1 MSEGK
6 QMLPLERRTWLESEI
21 KSKQRIEIE
30 EISKRL
36 NVSSMT
42 IRRDL
47 IELEN
52 EGKVIRTHG
61 GAISPSTLTGEVPYS
76 SKKVINNNQKK
87 QIALKALS
95 LVEENS
101 IIILDSGTT
110 TMELAKLLKSR
121 GGLTI
126 VTNDI
131 KIANELIDSSPKVI
145 VTGGELQQGI
155 GALYGSTTQNMLNS
169 IHADIFFLG
178 THAIDFNNGVTA
190 PTFEKALIK
199 QLMKSAAERT
209 WLLADS
215 SKFNKKSFVNVC
227 EIEEIDGVITDD
239 GLDKDVMHEYES
251 KVDFLGISKI

>member
-1 MSEGK
+1 
-6 QMLPLERRTWLESEI
+6 MLPLERRTWLESEV
-21 KSKQRIEIE
+21 KANQRIEIE
-30 EISKRL
+30 EISKKL
-36 NVSSMT
+36 KVSAMT

-52 EGKVIRTHG
+52 EGKIIRTHG
-61 GAISPSTLTGEVPYS
+61 GAIAPAMLTGEVPYS
-76 SKKVINNNQKK
+76 SKKVINNQQKK
-87 QIALKALS
+87 QIAMKALT
-95 LVEENS
+95 LIGENS

-121 GGLTI
+121 SDLTI

-155 GALYGSTTQNMLNS
+155 GALYGSTTQNMLNT

-178 THAIDFNNGVTA
+178 THAIDLSYGLTA

-215 SKFNKKSFVNVC
+215 SKFNKRAFVNVC
-227 EIEEIDGVITDD
+227 EITDIEGVLTDE
-239 GLDKDVMHEYES
+239 GLDEDVRREYES
-251 KVDFLGISKI
+251 KMKFLSIDKV